1 MEKYYLGIDGGGTKT
16 DFLLCGADGTDIRRC
31 VLAGCNP
38 VDIGMERAKA
48 ILTEGISNVCGTVPY
63 GEISLY
69 AGIAGGIS
77 GDNQEKLRS
86 FFETFGFLRVR
97 NNSDAMNAVAAG
109 LKGEDGV
116 AVIMGT
122 GNVAFTKRGS
132 EYLRTGGFG
141 YLIDKGGDGYSIG
154 RDALHYALYAEQ
166 RGEQETI
173 LLLLLQEKAGGNLLP
188 KIAEIYTGGKAYI
201 ASFAPAVFE
210 AFRGGDT
217 IAKHIIG
224 THVSYIC
231 DLIAEAAQK
240 LNNKEE
246 IRVRLIGGIAKQP
259 EIVPWIKT
267 YAHRFAPMQLDIA
280 YTDVE
285 PVRGAVQLAMEEI

>member
-1 MEKYYLGIDGGGTKT
+1 M
-16 DFLLCGADGTDIRRC
+16 
-31 VLAGCNP
+31 
-38 VDIGMERAKA
+38 
-48 ILTEGISNVCGTVPY
+48 PY

-77 GDNQEKLRS
+77 GDNQELLRA
-86 FFETFGFLRVR
+86 FFDTFGFLRVR

-132 EYLRTGGFG
+132 EYIRTGGFG

-166 RGEQETI
+166 RGEQET
-173 LLLLLQEKAGGNLLP
+173 LLLRLLQEKAGGELLP
-188 KIAEIYTGGKAYI
+188 KISEIYTGGKAYI

-210 AFRGGDT
+210 AFRGGDNM
-217 IAKHIIG
+217 AKAIID
-224 THVSYIC
+224 THVSCIC
-231 DLIAEAAQK
+231 DLIVEAAQK
-240 LNNKEE
+240 LNTKDEG
-246 IRVRLIGGIAKQP
+246 IRIRLIGGIAKQP
-259 EIVPWIKT
+259 EIILWIKT
-267 YAHRFAPMQLDIA
+267 YAHRFKPLQPDIA
-280 YTDVE
+280 FADVV
-285 PVRGAVQLAMEEI
+285 PVRGAVQLAMEEM